1 MLFNVFISDLL
12 QLYSQNNGT
21 NKSAIAFA
29 DDLLIYVR
37 GNKLSFVKTELQNL
51 FNKIRD
57 YLEVWK
63 LQINPTKCK
72 PIQAIY

>member
-37 GNKLSFVKTELQNL
+37 GNKLSFVKTNYKTYSIKYE
-51 FNKIRD
+51 IT
-57 YLEVWK
+57 WK
-63 LQINPTKCK
+63 SGNFK
-72 PIQAIY
+72 